1 MAVSKKT
8 TDTVVPPVPPVDQ
21 VVPPAPT
28 SDVNAGVDT
37 TALPQEG
44 DVTVQTTIP
53 PDAPLTQEEIDAQA
67 KFEAENPLTPEEAS
81 QESNEALSIEEIAAN
96 QAAADAAFKAA
107 NDSVEERVAKEEAIH
122 SMTPEELQAEF
133 GWTVGEAISVL
144 RDAIS
149 RSGSIHTDKM
159 NDHLDKIEATSQ
171 L

>member
-8 TDTVVPPVPPVDQ
+8 TDTVVPPVPPVDP
-21 VVPPAPT
+21 VVLPATTP
-28 SDVNAGVDT
+28 DVNAGVDT
-37 TALPQEG
+37 AVLPQEG
-44 DVTVQTTIP
+44 DVTIATTIP
-53 PDAPLTQEEIDAQA
+53 
-67 KFEAENPLTPEEAS
+67 AETPNADGSLPSETLPQGETTLTPEEAS
-81 QESNEALSIEEIAAN
+81 QESNGALSLEEIAAN

-107 NDSVEERVAKEEAIH
+107 NDGAEERIAKEEAIP

-133 GWTVGEAISVL
+133 GWTIPEAISVL

-159 NDHLDKIEATSQ
+159 NDNLDKIEATSK

>member
-8 TDTVVPPVPPVDQ
+8 TDTVVPPVPPVDP
-21 VVPPAPT
+21 VVPTAPT
-28 SDVNAGVDT
+28 PDVNAGVDPA
-37 TALPQEG
+37 ALPQDG
-44 DVTVQTTIP
+44 DVFVTNTLSPEPT
-53 PDAPLTQEEIDAQA
+53 
-67 KFEAENPLTPEEAS
+67 LTPD
-81 QESNEALSIEEIAAN
+81 EITIN
-96 QAAADAAFKAA
+96 QAAADAAFNAA
-107 NDSVEERVAKEEAIH
+107 NDGAEERVAKEKAIP

-149 RSGSIHTDKM
+149 RSRSIHVDKM